1 MNDGRRRRR
10 AKQARR
16 AARRRGKRDTANKA
30 PLVALI
36 RDLLSTGRPLKL
48 LALASALI
56 DMATPDPLAKLK
68 SRPREPLCLDEVVT
82 HLIDEPCRETTTL
95 LAVLA
100 ELLVDDEDLR
110 ERCRQH
116 VAARD
121 DMVPAWA
128 YRLGE
133 VDAYRAVRM
142 PHVLGDADQLLI
154 GARLTGG
161 HELTCLVYIDHND
174 GSEVTDVLVLQTSIA
189 NVLRA
194 ARHPDMSIVDMPLGD
209 ARAWITQG
217 LEHPLIRYRN
227 GSWREWRALVTWLIR
242 YLPEN
247 GTKYLPPAVDFEQGE
262 EVVDAF
268 LASPSGAPFNV
279 RDYRELVLELLDTGT
294 GDPLRWSATRV
305 ESALDASSYGDDYMS
320 IATVLNVPEILRAY
334 IPFAHA
340 QSGIRAE
347 LTEAAVA
354 VVDRM
359 AQSYKREVLEQA
371 ARWREGFGA
380 DAG

>member
-1 MNDGRRRRR
+1 M
-10 AKQARR
+10 
-16 AARRRGKRDTANKA
+16 
-30 PLVALI
+30 
-36 RDLLSTGRPLKL
+36 
-48 LALASALI
+48 ASALI
-56 DMATPDPLAKLK
+56 HAATPDPLAKLK

-82 HLIDEPCRETTTL
+82 NLVNAPCRETTAL

-100 ELLVDDEDLR
+100 ELLIDDEDLR

-133 VDAYRAVRM
+133 IDVYRAVRM

-174 GSEVTDVLVLQTSIA
+174 RSEVTDLLFLQDSIA

-194 ARHPDMSIVDMPLGD
+194 ADHPDMRVVDMTLAD

-217 LEHPLIRYRN
+217 LEHPQIRYGDDKR
-227 GSWREWRALVTWLIR
+227 WEWRALLTWLIR
-242 YLPEN
+242 HLPEN
-247 GTKYLPPAVDFEQGE
+247 GAKYLPPPVDFEQNE
-262 EVVDAF
+262 ELADAF
-268 LASPSGAPFNV
+268 FASPASVPFNA
-279 RDYRELVLELLDTGT
+279 RDYRELLLELLDTGT
-294 GDPLRWSATRV
+294 GDPLRWSARRV
-305 ESALDASSYGDDYMS
+305 EYALLTSSYGGGYIS
-320 IATVLNVPEILRAY
+320 TATVLNVPEILRAY

-347 LTEAAVA
+347 LTAAAIA
-354 VVDRM
+354 VVDQM
-359 AQSYKREVLEQA
+359 AKSYKQEVLDWSEY
-371 ARWREGFGA
+371 FGA
-380 DAG
+380 DAS

>member
-1 MNDGRRRRR
+1 MNDGRRRRQ

-16 AARRRGKRDTANKA
+16 AARRRAKRDTTDDA
-30 PLVALI
+30 PLVSLV
-36 RDLLSTGRPLKL
+36 RDLLYTRRPLEL

-56 DMATPDPLAKLK
+56 HAATPDVFTRLQG
-68 SRPREPLCLDEVVT
+68 PRREAVCLDQVVT
-82 HLIDEPCRETTTL
+82 NLIDKPCRETTSL

-100 ELLVDDEDLR
+100 ELHVDDEDLR

-121 DMVPAWA
+121 DMAPAWA
-128 YRLGE
+128 YRLGQI
-133 VDAYRAVRM
+133 DLYRAVRM

-154 GARLTGG
+154 GARLIGG

-174 GSEVTDVLVLQTSIA
+174 GSEVTDVLFLQDSIA

-194 ARHPDMSIVDMPLGD
+194 AKHPDMSVVDMTLAD

-217 LEHPLIRYRN
+217 LDHPLLRYGDDR
-227 GSWREWRALVTWLIR
+227 WWEWRALVTWLIR
-242 YLPEN
+242 HLPES
-247 GTKYLPPAVDFEQGE
+247 GTQHRPPLVDFEQNE

-268 LASPSGAPFNV
+268 FASPAGAPFTD
-279 RDYRELVLELLDTGT
+279 RDYRELLLELLDTGT

-305 ESALDASSYGDDYMS
+305 EHALDASSYDNGYVS

-340 QSGIRAE
+340 QSGIRGE
-347 LTEAAVA
+347 LTATAIA
-354 VVDRM
+354 VVDQL
-359 AQSYKREVLEQA
+359 AKSYKQEVLDWSEY
-371 ARWREGFGA
+371 FGA
-380 DAG
+380 DAS